1 VNKKELTAKMSRDAG
16 VTSRQAE
23 KAFNSLINGIK
34 DSLKKGKRV
43 TISGFGSFEVK
54 ARKARKAKNPRTGEV
69 INIPKKKRVKLNPS
83 KTFTDSL

>member
-1 VNKKELTAKMSRDAG
+1 MNKKELTAKMSRDSG

-23 KAFNSLINGIK
+23 KAFNSLIEGIK

>member
-1 VNKKELTAKMSRDAG
+1 MNKKELTTKMSSDAG
-16 VTSRQAE
+16 ITSRQAE
-23 KAFNSLINGIK
+23 KAFNSLIDGIK

-54 ARKARKAKNPRTGEV
+54 ARKARKVKNPRTGEV

-83 KTFTDSL
+83 KTFTNSL